1 MKGDLEAGE
10 TIISVKC
17 SEKHAVPVAVIGI
30 FSKIFNYW
38 RLKHD
43 GLVVGYCF
51 LAAHEIPNLDCFAS
65 CRGFAC
71 ISNMDIEKGYYCV
84 TVSGLDWAATRA
96 EDHDLVGRLVLQF
109 VYEDARAHGAIA
121 TRGQIGGDVT
131 DNIITHRTP
140 RTLAAT
146 SFSMF
151 SRLSS
156 RESRPA

>member
-71 ISNMDIEKGYYCV
+71 ISNHGHRKRILLCDCQW
-84 TVSGLDWAATRA
+84 TGLGC
-96 EDHDLVGRLVLQF
+96 HQ
-109 VYEDARAHGAIA
+109 
-121 TRGQIGGDVT
+121 
-131 DNIITHRTP
+131 
-140 RTLAAT
+140 
-146 SFSMF
+146 S
-151 SRLSS
+151 
-156 RESRPA
+156 